1 MRMTILMGFSKHI
14 KGSNMKII
22 CYRAKCGDAYH
33 IKYEGDSG
41 TTRNIFLDMGF
52 SKTYSSILKDV
63 LLSLLASSQKIDV
76 LFLSHIHNDHI
87 GGTLSL
93 IKDIQ
98 NNVLPKDCV
107 GCWIYNVPRKYKVD
121 KVVEIEEGELCGI
134 VTADKVYEH
143 ILLNSTDSV
152 SDIIV
157 GESFLFDGMKVIIL
171 SPDKAKLENL
181 RNKYSNNIPLC
192 RNEMDEISVE
202 CGSTAND
209 YSTPLNMF
217 DPTSFS
223 EDCSI
228 ENASSIAALFEYA
241 NKRILWLSD
250 SVPSVVVESL
260 LKYGYSEIN
269 KLYCDIM
276 LLSHHGSSSNNSLE
290 LFKMVEADKYI
301 ISSNGI
307 NKYSLPNK
315 ETIARIISSTRKI
328 PVNIYFNYN
337 DARLIQM
344 FRADNPETLK
354 KVVDIHYLKDME
366 EIEI

>member
-1 MRMTILMGFSKHI
+1 
-14 KGSNMKII
+14 MKLI
-22 CYRAKCGDAYH
+22 CYKAKCGDAFH
-33 IKYEGDSG
+33 IKYEGVSG
-41 TTRNIFLDMGF
+41 SVRNIFLDIGY
-52 SKTYSSILKDV
+52 SKTYITILKNIFLK
-63 LLSLLASSQKIDV
+63 LLESSEKIDM

-87 GGTLSL
+87 GGALGL

-98 NNVLPKDCV
+98 NHVLPHELV
-107 GCWIYNVPRKYKVD
+107 GYWIYNAPRKYEIKEKDD
-121 KVVEIEEGELCGI
+121 KQEGVLCGI
-134 VTADKVYEH
+134 VTADKIYEY
-143 ILLNSTDSV
+143 IVLNTMPSID
-152 SDIIV
+152 DIIE
-157 GESFLFDGMKVIIL
+157 GKSFLIDGMKVIIL
-171 SPDKAKLENL
+171 SPDKSHLETL

-192 RNEMDEISVE
+192 KNEIDEICIE
-202 CGSTAND
+202 CGSSVDD

-217 DPTSFS
+217 DPTIFS

-250 SVPSVVVESL
+250 SVPSVIVESL
-260 LKYGYSEIN
+260 FKYGYSEIN

-315 ETIARIISSTRKI
+315 ETIARIISSTQKVPI
-328 PVNIYFNYN
+328 NLYFNYD
-337 DARLIQM
+337 DAKLKQM
-344 FRADNPETLK
+344 FNSDNPEELK
-354 KVVDIHYLKDME
+354 KNVNIHYLNEME